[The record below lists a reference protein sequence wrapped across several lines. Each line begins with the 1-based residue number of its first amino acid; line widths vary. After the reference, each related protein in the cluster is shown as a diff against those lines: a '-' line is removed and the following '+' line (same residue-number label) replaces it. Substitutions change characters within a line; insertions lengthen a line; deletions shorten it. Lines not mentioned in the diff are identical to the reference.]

1 MMPEERIAA
10 LEANEK
16 NIFHQLSETR
26 QDIRVLQ
33 ELTKAVQ
40 KIADRTDNTA
50 VLLEKV
56 DKRLAKIERKPAADF
71 AHYKRSLIS
80 ATLTGAAGILLGAFF
95 ALILK

>member
-1 MMPEERIAA
+1 MTTEERIAS

-16 NIFHQLSETR
+16 NIFHALDETK

-50 VLLEKV
+50 ALLEKV

-71 AHYKRSLIS
+71 DHYKKAFIT
-80 ATLTGAAGILLGAFF
+80 AAVTGAAGILFGALFS
-95 ALILK
+95 AIL

>member
-1 MMPEERIAA
+1 MTAEERIAI

-16 NIFHQLSETR
+16 TIFHRLDETK

-33 ELTKAVQ
+33 ELTQAVQ

-50 VLLEKV
+50 ALLEKV

-71 AHYKRSLIS
+71 TYYKRALVSAVISGVGGVLI
-80 ATLTGAAGILLGAFF
+80 GAVF
-95 ALILK
+95 AVILK

>member
-1 MMPEERIAA
+1 MTTEERIAV

-16 NIFHQLSETR
+16 NILNRLDETR

-50 VLLEKV
+50 ALLEKV
-56 DKRLAKIERKPAADF
+56 DKRLAKIERKPASDF
-71 AHYKRSLIS
+71 DHYKRSLIS
-80 ATLTGAAGILLGAFF
+80 AVLTGVAGILLGAFF
-95 ALILK
+95 AIILN

>member
-1 MMPEERIAA
+1 MTNEERIAA

-50 VLLEKV
+50 ALLEKV
-56 DKRLAKIERKPAADF
+56 DKRLAKIERKPSLELD
-71 AHYKRSLIS
+71 HYKHTI
-80 ATLTGAAGILLGAFF
+80 TGALITGVSGILLGAIF
-95 ALILK
+95 ALIIK